1 MISVKGSFVG
11 LPFFVKFVVMTNSL
25 LQFMRHRSA
34 YVLLVVFSFFSLAAK
49 AQYVYNFTSGLSI
62 RVSAN
67 YNRAALYQ
75 DPLAYA
81 IYTGKLTTAREGAG
95 IEGSDA
101 KWTLVKADNDFRFR
115 MRSGE
120 GTYVYLSYDSPKERV
135 AILNLQGNSAVF
147 VNGEPHMGDPY
158 RFGWM
163 NVVVKLKQGRNDFF
177 VRGGLLQGTLTFPN
191 QPVLLD
197 VKDLTTPFIVP
208 GQSLTK
214 LKAAVVII
222 NTTGITLTGLEMRS
236 KITGSTTQTQPNIIF
251 NTLVDGKETSSILKS
266 IPPYSTRKVY
276 FDFDGSDIKYK
287 GTNECTLKLLQDGK
301 GLDSATIKIESTLP
315 GDKYSETFVSNIDG
329 SLQYYSVAPQV
340 GGQKDGAALFFS
352 VHGAGVEAINQV
364 RAYKSKDWGNLVSPT
379 NRRPRG
385 FNWEDWGRLDALE
398 VLNIAKKEF
407 KPEPQHIYLTGHSM
421 GGHGTWFLGATYP
434 DKWAAI
440 APCAGYPTLKT
451 YGSADGVVPDTS
463 STDFGKLLLS
473 ASNQSDVP
481 KLAQNYKQH
490 GVYILHGDADETV
503 PVAFARQMRQLLAP
517 FHPDVSYYEYPGGSH
532 WYSDESVD
540 WKPIFDLFKWHTIP
554 LDTAFNNI
562 DFTTASP
569 GISASNHWA
578 TIHQQ
583 VVPFQYSR
591 IQLTRNKRYASI
603 TGTLENVELL
613 KLSLAGFA
621 KDKAI
626 SISLD
631 GADAV
636 KYTTKSD
643 NDSIYLK
650 KIDQAWKLTSQPSMS
665 EKGPHRYGT
674 FKDGFNKNMLY
685 VYGTGGNKEEQ
696 AWAIAKAHYDA
707 ESWYYRGNGAFDIIS
722 DKEYSKA
729 KYSGRNVVLVGNSA
743 TNSAWKILL
752 NDCPVKV
759 ANGVVKV
766 GTKAYPGTDLAT
778 YFVWPIAGT
787 AGNSVSV
794 IAGSGIEG
802 MRATNANQ
810 YFTGGSGFADVMVFK
825 LDMLKDGIAQVT
837 YAGFYDNQWKVK

>member
-1 MISVKGSFVG
+1 
-11 LPFFVKFVVMTNSL
+11 MTNSRS
-25 LQFMRHRSA
+25 QFKPYRFVCIVLMFTLFAPGASA
-34 YVLLVVFSFFSLAAK
+34 QKSYP
-49 AQYVYNFTSGLSI
+49 FTSGLMI
-62 RVSAN
+62 RATAN

-75 DPLAYA
+75 DAVAYA
-81 IYTGKLTTAREGAG
+81 IYKGTLTTAGEGNNIAG
-95 IEGSDA
+95 TKTGDA
-101 KWTLVKADNDFRFR
+101 PKWTKVTADTANRFR
-115 MRSGE
+115 IRGGE
-120 GTYVYLSYDSPKERV
+120 GTYTYFSYDSPTGQA
-135 AILNLQGNSAVF
+135 AILNIQGNSAVF

-163 NVVVKLKQGRNDFF
+163 NVVVKLKKGTNSFF
-177 VRGGLLQGTLTFPN
+177 VRGGMLQGGLTFPAK
-191 QPVLLD
+191 PVLLE
-197 VKDLTTPFIVP
+197 VKDLTAPFIVP
-208 GQSLTK
+208 GQSADR
-214 LKAAVVII
+214 LKAAVVVV
-222 NTTGITLTGLEMRS
+222 NTSGAVLNGLQILS
-236 KITGSTTQTQPNIIF
+236 SLG
-251 NTLVDGKETSSILKS
+251 GKEVRSMLQSV
-266 IPPYSTRKVY
+266 PAYATRKVY
-276 FDFDGSDIKYK
+276 FEFDGSTVQAK
-287 GTNECTLKLLQDGK
+287 GFNDCSLTLLQNGK
-301 GLDSATIKIESTLP
+301 TLDKATIKIESTLK
-315 GDKYSETFVSNIDG
+315 GDKYSETFVSAIDG

-340 GGQKDGAALFFS
+340 GGQKDGSALFFS

-385 FNWEDWGRLDALE
+385 FNWEDWGRIDAME

-407 KPEPQHIYLTGHSM
+407 KPDPQHIYLTGHSM

-451 YGSADGVVPDTS
+451 YGSADGFVPDTS
-463 STDFGKLLLS
+463 STAFGKLLLS

-481 KLAQNYKQH
+481 KLAQNYKQV

-554 LDTAFNNI
+554 VDTAVSKI

-578 TIHQQ
+578 AIYQQ
-583 VVPFQYSR
+583 SVPFQYSR
-591 IQLTRNKRYASI
+591 MKLSSNKRFATIS
-603 TGTLENVELL
+603 GTLENVELL
-613 KLSLAGFA
+613 KLNLGGFA
-621 KDKAI
+621 AGKAI

-631 GADAV
+631 GLDAV
-636 KYTTKSD
+636 KYTTKTD
-643 NDSIYLK
+643 NDSIFLTK
-650 KIDQAWKLTSQPSMS
+650 TDKAWTLVSQPDLH

-685 VYGTGGNKEEQ
+685 VYGTGGTLQEK
-696 AWAIAKAHYDA
+696 AWAIAKARFDA

-722 DKEYSKA
+722 DKEYTKA
-729 KYSGRNVVLVGNSA
+729 RYPGRNVVLIGNA
-743 TNSAWKILL
+743 TTNSAWKILL
-752 NDCPVKV
+752 ADCPVSV
-759 ANGVVKV
+759 SNGVIKV
-766 GTKAYPGTDLAT
+766 GAKELTGTDLAT

-787 AGNSVSV
+787 INNSVSV
-794 IAGSGIEG
+794 IAGTGIEG

-810 YFTGGSGFADVMVFK
+810 YFTGGSGFADVMVFR
-825 LDMLKDGIAQVT
+825 LGMLKDGIGQVVH
-837 YAGFYDNQWKVK
+837 ASFFDNQWKVQP

>member
-1 MISVKGSFVG
+1 
-11 LPFFVKFVVMTNSL
+11 MTNPLSPFRL
-25 LQFMRHRSA
+25 SCFA
-34 YVLLVVFSFFSLAAK
+34 GVFIAVASITSGAT
-49 AQYVYNFTSGLSI
+49 AQTYQPFTSGLSI
-62 RVSAN
+62 RTTAN

-75 DPLAYA
+75 DQIAYA
-81 IYTGKLTTAREGAG
+81 INKGTLTVAEEGMGITGAKAG
-95 IEGSDA
+95 TDA
-101 KWTLVKADNDFRFR
+101 KWTKVTADTANRFR
-115 MRSGE
+115 MRGGE
-120 GTYVYLSYDSPKERV
+120 GNYTYFAYDLPAERA
-135 AILNLQGNSAVF
+135 AILNIQGNSAVY

-163 NVVVKLKQGRNDFF
+163 NVVVKLKKGRNDFF
-177 VRGGLLQGTLTFPN
+177 VRGGMLQGGLTFPVK
-191 QPVLLD
+191 PIVLD
-197 VKDLTTPFIVP
+197 VKDFTAPFIVP
-208 GQSLTK
+208 GQSAAK
-214 LKAAVVII
+214 LKAAVTVI
-222 NTTGITLTGLEMRS
+222 NTSGIVLTNLQMLSSIG
-236 KITGSTTQTQPNIIF
+236 
-251 NTLVDGKETSSILKS
+251 GKEVKSSLQS
-266 IPPYSTRKVY
+266 VPAYSTRKVY
-276 FDFDGSDIKYK
+276 FEFDGTTVTTK
-287 GTNECTLKLLQDGK
+287 GFTDCALTLLQNGK
-301 GLDSATIKIESTLP
+301 ALDKATVKIESTLP

-340 GGQKDGAALFFS
+340 GGQKDGQALFFS

-385 FNWEDWGRLDALE
+385 FNWEDWGRLDAME

-407 KPEPQHIYLTGHSM
+407 KPDPQHIYLTGHSM

-451 YGSADGVVPDTS
+451 YGSADGIVPDTS
-463 STDFGKLLLS
+463 STDYGKLLLS

-481 KLAQNYKQH
+481 KLAQNYKQV

-503 PVAFARQMRQLLAP
+503 PIAFARQMRQLLVP
-517 FHPDVSYYEYPGGSH
+517 FHPDMSYYEYPGGSH

-540 WKPIFDLFKWHTIP
+540 WKPIFDMFKWHTIP

-578 TIHQQ
+578 TIYQQ

-591 IQLTRNKRYASI
+591 IKLTRSKRYASI
-603 TGTLENVELL
+603 SGTLENVELL
-613 KLSLAGFA
+613 KLSLAGFV

-631 GADAV
+631 GADAI
-636 KYTTKSD
+636 KYTTKSED
-643 NDSIYLK
+643 DSIYLK
-650 KIDQAWKLTSQPSMS
+650 KVDKAWSIVNQPNLS

-674 FKDGFNKNMLY
+674 FKDGFNKNMVY
-685 VYGTGGNKEEQ
+685 VYATGGTAAEQ
-696 AWAIAKAHYDA
+696 AWAVAKARYDA

-722 DKEYSKA
+722 DKVYSKA
-729 KYSGRNVVLVGNSA
+729 KYAGRNVVLVGNA
-743 TNSAWKILL
+743 TTNSAWKILL
-752 NDCPVKV
+752 GDCPVNV
-759 ANGVVKV
+759 ANGLVKV
-766 GTKAYPGTDLAT
+766 GAKQYTGTDLAT

-787 AGNSVSV
+787 ASNSVSV
-794 IAGSGIEG
+794 ISGTGIEG
-802 MRATNANQ
+802 LRAANANQ
-810 YFTGGSGFADVMVFK
+810 YFTGGSGFADVMVFRAS
-825 LDMLKDGIAQVT
+825 MLKDGIGQVS

>member
-1 MISVKGSFVG
+1 
-11 LPFFVKFVVMTNSL
+11 MTNPPS
-25 LQFMRHRSA
+25 QFKLYQFVCIALM
-34 YVLLVVFSFFSLAAK
+34 FTFFASGAA
-49 AQYVYNFTSGLSI
+49 AQKTYPLTSGLTI
-62 RVSAN
+62 RATAN

-75 DPLAYA
+75 DPIAYA
-81 IYTGKLTTAREGAG
+81 IYKGTLTMPEEGANLA
-95 IEGSDA
+95 GSKTGTDA
-101 KWTLVKADNDFRFR
+101 KWTKITADTANRFR
-115 MRSGE
+115 MRGGE
-120 GTYVYLSYDSPKERV
+120 GTYTYFTYDSPTAQTAV
-135 AILNLQGNSAVF
+135 LNIQGNSAVF

-163 NVVVKLKQGRNDFF
+163 NVVVKLKKGRNDFF
-177 VRGGLLQGTLTFPN
+177 VRGGMLQGGLTLPAK
-191 QPVLLD
+191 PVSLE
-197 VKDLTTPFIVP
+197 VKDLTAPFIVP
-208 GQSLTK
+208 GQSAAK
-214 LKAAVVII
+214 LKAAVVVV
-222 NTTGITLTGLEMRS
+222 NTSNVALKGLQLVS
-236 KITGSTTQTQPNIIF
+236 KIIYRTNELSPNMIA
-251 NTLVDGKETSSILKS
+251 TSEVDGKQTTSILQMV
-266 IPPYSTRKVY
+266 PANSTRKVY
-276 FDFDGSDIKYK
+276 FEFDGGDIQFK
-287 GTNECTLKLLQDGK
+287 GFNECALTLLQDGRK
-301 GLDSATIKIESTLP
+301 LDSATIKIESTLK
-315 GDKYSETFVSNIDG
+315 GAKYSETFVSAIDG

-385 FNWEDWGRLDALE
+385 FNWEDWGRIDAME

-407 KPEPQHIYLTGHSM
+407 KPDPQHIYLTGHSM

-481 KLAQNYKQH
+481 KLVQNYKQV

-503 PVAFARQMRQLLAP
+503 PIAFARQMRQLLAP

-554 LDTAFNNI
+554 VDTAVSNI

-578 TIHQQ
+578 TIYQQ

-591 IQLTRNKRYASI
+591 MKLSSSKKYASI
-603 TGTLENVELL
+603 SGTLDNVALL
-613 KLSLAGFA
+613 KLSLASFA
-621 KDKAI
+621 SGKAI

-631 GADAV
+631 GFDAV
-636 KYTTKSD
+636 KYTTKTD
-643 NDSIYLK
+643 NDSIFLK
-650 KIDQAWKLTSQPSMS
+650 KVDKAWKLVAQPDLH
-665 EKGPHRYGT
+665 EKGPHRNGT

-685 VYGTGGNKEEQ
+685 VYATSGTAQEQ
-696 AWAIAKAHYDA
+696 AWALAKARYDA

-729 KYSGRNVVLVGNSA
+729 KYAGRNVVLIGNA
-743 TNSAWKILL
+743 ITNSAWKTLL
-752 NDCPVKV
+752 ADCPVSV
-759 ANGVVKV
+759 TSGAVKV
-766 GTKAYPGTDLAT
+766 GAKQFTGTDLAT

-794 IAGSGIEG
+794 IAGTGIEG
-802 MRATNANQ
+802 MQATNANQ
-810 YFTGGSGFADVMVFK
+810 YFTGGSGFADVMVFR
-825 LDMLKDGIAQVT
+825 LGMLKDGIGRVEH
-837 YAGFYDNQWKVK
+837 AGFFDNQWKIQ

>member
-1 MISVKGSFVG
+1 
-11 LPFFVKFVVMTNSL
+11 MTNSL
-25 LQFMRHRSA
+25 TQFTLRRFAGALLLSA
-34 YVLLVVFSFFSLAAK
+34 FITAGAS
-49 AQYVYNFTSGLSI
+49 AQKTVKFTDGLTI
-62 RVSAN
+62 RGTAN

-75 DPLAYA
+75 DPVAYA
-81 IYTGKLTTAREGAG
+81 IYKGTLTAAEEGASLT
-95 IEGSDA
+95 GSKTGTEA
-101 KWTLVKADNDFRFR
+101 KWTKVTADTAGRFR
-115 MRSGE
+115 MRGGE
-120 GTYVYLSYDSPKERV
+120 GTYTYFSYDAPADQS
-135 AILNLQGNSAVF
+135 AIMNIQGNSAVF

-163 NVVVKLKQGRNDFF
+163 NVVVKLKKGKNNFF
-177 VRGGLLQGTLTFPN
+177 VRGGMGLGMLTIPTK
-191 QPVLLD
+191 PVLLD
-197 VKDLTTPFIVP
+197 VKDFTAPFIVP
-208 GQSLTK
+208 GQSAAK
-214 LKAAVVII
+214 LKAAVVVI
-222 NTTGITLTGLEMRS
+222 NTGDIALKNLQMLSSIG
-236 KITGSTTQTQPNIIF
+236 
-251 NTLVDGKETSSILKS
+251 GKEVKS
-266 IPPYSTRKVY
+266 NLQSVPAYSTRKVY
-276 FDFDGSDIKYK
+276 FEFDGTTVQTK
-287 GTNECTLKLLQDGK
+287 GFTDCALTLLQDGK
-301 GLDSATIKIESTLP
+301 ALDKATVKIESTTL

-340 GGQKDGAALFFS
+340 GGQKDGQALFFS

-407 KPEPQHIYLTGHSM
+407 KPHPQHIYLTGHSM

-463 STDFGKLLLS
+463 STDYGKLLLS

-481 KLAQNYKQH
+481 KLAQNYKQV

-554 LDTAFNNI
+554 LDTAFNTI

-583 VVPFQYSR
+583 VVPFQYSH
-591 IQLTRNKRYASI
+591 IKLTRNKRYASI

-621 KDKAI
+621 QGKAI

-631 GADAV
+631 GAESL

-650 KIDQAWKLTSQPSMS
+650 KADKAWALVNQPGAN

-674 FKDGFNKNMLY
+674 FKDGFNKNLLY
-685 VYGTGGNKEEQ
+685 VYGTGGTAQEQ
-696 AWAIAKAHYDA
+696 AWAVAKARYDA

-729 KYSGRNVVLVGNSA
+729 KYAGRNVVLVGNSA
-743 TNSAWKILL
+743 TNSAWKVLL
-752 NDCPVKV
+752 SDCPVNV
-759 ANGVVKV
+759 SNGVVKV
-766 GTKAYPGTDLAT
+766 GTKQYTGTDLAT

-787 AGNSVSV
+787 TGNSVSV
-794 IAGSGIEG
+794 ISGSGIEG

-810 YFTGGSGFADVMVFK
+810 YFTGGSGFADVMVYK
-825 LDMLKDGIAQVT
+825 LGMLKDGIGHVT